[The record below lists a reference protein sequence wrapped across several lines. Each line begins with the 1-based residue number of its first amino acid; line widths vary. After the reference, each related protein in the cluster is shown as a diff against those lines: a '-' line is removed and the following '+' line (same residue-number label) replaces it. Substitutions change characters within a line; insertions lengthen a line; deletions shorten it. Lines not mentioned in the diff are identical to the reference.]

1 MGDRD
6 FEKLVSEN
14 HALAS
19 KVTVIAVSS
28 RLDYQSYFTQQP
40 MSSIAAWGGFY
51 KIYNCHVLVTGLWR
65 QQIEYT
71 ARRRLEFN

>member
-1 MGDRD
+1 MGDKD

-28 RLDYQSYFTQQP
+28 KLDYQSYFRTRNTG
-40 MSSIAAWGGFY
+40 MSHRF
-51 KIYNCHVLVTGLWR
+51 HVLVVHVYPVDMPQLLFIPYEGNQSNQMPKT
-65 QQIEYT
+65 
-71 ARRRLEFN
+71 